1 MNAIWNS
8 ALAGVAVLVSSL
20 SFSDPLTLP
29 ISISQQASAQSD
41 FSTLVSFWNS
51 SVLVSQDN
59 QSQLNTIMAAKPPSR
74 RPPCG
79 GNRYS
84 A

>member
-29 ISISQQASAQSD
+29 ISQQASAQSD
-41 FSTLVSFWNS
+41 FFTLVNFRKS
-51 SVLVSQDN
+51 SILFAQDN
-59 QSQLNTIMAAKPPSR
+59 QSQSNTIMAAKPPSR